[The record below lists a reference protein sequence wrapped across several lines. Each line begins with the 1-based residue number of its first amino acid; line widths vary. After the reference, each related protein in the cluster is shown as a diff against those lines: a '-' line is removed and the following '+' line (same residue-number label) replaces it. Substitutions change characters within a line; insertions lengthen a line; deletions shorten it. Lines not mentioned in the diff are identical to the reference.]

1 MNKSSQEI
9 ATVDTEAKRGK
20 QRKLT
25 LTQRIT
31 YISMLIA
38 GALVLKIL
46 GNLFQLLFFKVTF
59 VYVPWILAAIAMG
72 PLGGFTVAF
81 ATDLLGTL
89 MTGGLPNPIL
99 ALACGMFG
107 LIMGLAFKIPKLDP
121 RVKLAIGTAIV
132 IPVCTL
138 GLWSMGMALYFTKHT
153 FWGWM
158 AMRPPQVLV
167 VLLNAAVTVFLF
179 PVMRKKGLMA

>member
-72 PLGGFTVAF
+72 SGVYWPK
-81 ATDLLGTL
+81 AT
-89 MTGGLPNPIL
+89 
-99 ALACGMFG
+99 CCFR
-107 LIMGLAFKIPKLDP
+107 F
-121 RVKLAIGTAIV
+121 
-132 IPVCTL
+132 
-138 GLWSMGMALYFTKHT
+138 
-153 FWGWM
+153 
-158 AMRPPQVLV
+158 
-167 VLLNAAVTVFLF
+167 
-179 PVMRKKGLMA
+179 